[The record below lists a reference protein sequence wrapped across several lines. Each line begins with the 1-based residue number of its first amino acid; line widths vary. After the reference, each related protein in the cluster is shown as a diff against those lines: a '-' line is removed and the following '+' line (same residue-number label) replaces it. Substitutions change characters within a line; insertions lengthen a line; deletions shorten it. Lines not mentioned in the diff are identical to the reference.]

1 MLQQVEPFYL
11 EGGNNTDVRCVNFNR
26 RSGYSVTINNK
37 EVWMN
42 SAGEVVGSGRILNLT
57 AIRDNAG
64 TYTCTFPTVPLIS
77 PVMFE
82 VVIYCK

>member
-11 EGGNNTDVRCVNFNR
+11 EGGNNTNVHCVNFNQR
-26 RSGYSVTINNK
+26 PGYSVQNNNV

-42 SAGEVVGSGRILNLT
+42 SAGEVVGGRTLNLT
-57 AIRDNAG
+57 ATRGNAG
-64 TYTCTFPTVPLIS
+64 TYACTVPTLPLIS
-77 PVMFE
+77 PVMYE